1 MDNEHYLLR
10 TQYDYIKQSR
20 SVLFNYCHSI
30 SNDKFLLE
38 NSSFGR
44 GSIANLLA
52 HMGNTYLFWIG
63 QICLHRNLTYL
74 EYGDIKNMDDIL
86 AHFATVDE
94 TVYSLLSADDI
105 NLFEER
111 TYEINKVE
119 GKASIFKIVTH
130 VFTHEYHHKG
140 QVLSL
145 SRHLGYIPVDT
156 DIMR

>member
-1 MDNEHYLLR
+1 MINFCWK
-10 TQYDYIKQSR
+10 T
-20 SVLFNYCHSI
+20 VHSAEEASQTCWLI
-30 SNDKFLLE
+30 WEIPIYF
-38 NSSFGR
+38 
-44 GSIANLLA
+44 
-52 HMGNTYLFWIG
+52 G

-119 GKASIFKIVTH
+119 GKASIFKIVIH

-140 QVLSL
+140 Q
-145 SRHLGYIPVDT
+145 GYH
-156 DIMR
+156 